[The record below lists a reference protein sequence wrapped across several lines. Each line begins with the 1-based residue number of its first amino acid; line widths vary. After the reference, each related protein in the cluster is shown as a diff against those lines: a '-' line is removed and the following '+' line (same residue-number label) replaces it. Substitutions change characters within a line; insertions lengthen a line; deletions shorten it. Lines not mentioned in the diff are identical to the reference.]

1 MTIAASGLE
10 IMDQRQEAPG
20 SLATL
25 DNLFTK
31 IPRRDTCRV
40 DLNDF
45 LDRVPSNSYW
55 FLIAGQQQVPR
66 YWLAKPRSD
75 KANL

>member
-1 MTIAASGLE
+1 
-10 IMDQRQEAPG
+10 MDQSQKAPG
-20 SLATL
+20 RFAAL

-31 IPRRDTCRV
+31 IPRRDTCRA
-40 DLNDF
+40 DLTDF
-45 LDRVPSNSYW
+45 LDRVPSNGFW